1 MQIDDLEVFHIFI
14 VESRQYNEKSR
25 IMSVLVCFHAHPD
38 DEVMLTAGVMMK
50 AKRDGHRVVL
60 VTATDGACG
69 EYPPGILAEGE
80 TLADRRTKELEAA
93 AKIIGID
100 RLVWL
105 GYRDS
110 GMMGT
115 PDNENPSCFWQA
127 DIQEA
132 ASRLEAILK
141 EESADVLTI
150 YDDHGGYGHPD
161 HIQVHRVGVLAGE
174 LVGIKAIYEAT
185 INRDH
190 FLEMMKAASEIAEFA
205 DVASEFLD
213 RLEEFDMGQPE
224 SMLTTAVDVSEFA
237 QAKRDAFF
245 AHESQVAPD
254 SWVRKIPEDYF
265 KVAFAKEYFTLRG
278 ASTGI
283 RSDDLFDF
291 PWNET

>member
-1 MQIDDLEVFHIFI
+1 
-14 VESRQYNEKSR
+14 
-25 IMSVLVCFHAHPD
+25 MSVLVCFHAHPD

-80 TLADRRTKELEAA
+80 TLAEKRSKELEAS

-115 PDNENPSCFWQA
+115 QDNENPSCFWQA
-127 DIQEA
+127 DAQEA
-132 ASRLEAILK
+132 ADRLKKILE

-174 LVGIKAIYEAT
+174 LFGIKAIYEAT
-185 INRDH
+185 LNRDR
-190 FLEMMKAASEIAEFA
+190 FLEMMKAASDLDEFA
-205 DVASEFLD
+205 EVAREFQSQ
-213 RLEEFDMGQPE
+213 LEEFEMGQPE
-224 SMLTTAVDVSEFA
+224 SMLTTAVDVSEFSG
-237 QAKRDAFF
+237 AKREAFS

-265 KVAFAKEYFTLRG
+265 KFAFASEYFTLRG
-278 ASTGI
+278 VPAGI
-283 RSDDLFDF
+283 RSNDLFD
-291 PWNET
+291 PWNQI